1 MTIKIRGEEY
11 YLVEDLARILPIS
24 ENTVRQYLREGR
36 IRGQKLGVLWYVSNQ
51 NLRAFL
57 ERGSRDV
64 VRLIKSKVE
73 S

>member
-36 IRGQKLGVLWYVSNQ
+36 IRGQKLGVLWYVSNT

-64 VRLIKSKVE
+64 VRLIKNKVE